1 MLHPF
6 PSFSNESHPATG
18 NTLVGYGW
26 VYTTGIAGGLFAM
39 DAGPWAS
46 FVFAEYARIALTMNQ
61 PNTWNPQI
69 KRSNTKQ

>member
-39 DAGPWAS
+39 NAGP
-46 FVFAEYARIALTMNQ
+46 
-61 PNTWNPQI
+61 
-69 KRSNTKQ
+69 